1 MIDNNADTPTAKER
15 FIRFGGNDDD
25 LGAALQNVQNISK
38 QGAENASKDANV
50 KFSGDPSG
58 VEEGVN
64 KVNEMVSNSTEAVNG
79 GELGEYELTATTDG
93 VVSGIE
99 TAQEA
104 IAESI
109 SSTET
114 TYKLRAVYENET
126 NNGSESQ
133 NNKSNNAAGY
143 KKGTGFAEGLPLFS
157 AMGAVETLETMPY
170 TELEWDKIFKPND
183 LFEVFHIPGG
193 KKPFANPTNGKSLAE
208 LMGVDIKLVPD
219 VPGGYNWLAD
229 QSGGIKDILLAPLKV
244 FGALMGEPKDLPWD
258 KKPTESKSIAE
269 MLGLDPMEVLH
280 GIIADVEDNALKLP
294 IVPGKKFLEPPS
306 TNKSIAEMTGSPI
319 LSFGKML
326 TSVFRSITS
335 GEYQTSEKE
344 SEEDT
349 RSEAER
355 SYLTEARNTVEYY
368 ADQFGNMVE
377 KAVTLDE
384 HGNGQE
390 LYTTYDKDGNVLFQ
404 NSVQIKGELVVE
416 PDEAS
421 AEKAAEEAQKI
432 ASVTLGA
439 NPIPFIPEEGY
450 DGEYITTDENGNDIY
465 TVSFEIQDR
474 GVFDDI
480 MYIDSLSGKP
490 HVISIQTDVDG
501 SQTISETVYTLDGI
515 VESQNVITIDSDGN
529 ALSNLTTIEE
539 LQEFI
544 DRTIRFSVNANTSDS
559 QSRLNKLRNTLDEIK
574 NKTVTV
580 TTKVEGG
587 STGGAS
593 SR

>member
-1 MIDNNADTPTAKER
+1 M
-15 FIRFGGNDDD
+15 
-25 LGAALQNVQNISK
+25 
-38 QGAENASKDANV
+38 
-50 KFSGDPSG
+50 
-58 VEEGVN
+58 
-64 KVNEMVSNSTEAVNG
+64 
-79 GELGEYELTATTDG
+79 
-93 VVSGIE
+93 
-99 TAQEA
+99 
-104 IAESI
+104 
-109 SSTET
+109 
-114 TYKLRAVYENET
+114 
-126 NNGSESQ
+126 
-133 NNKSNNAAGY
+133 
-143 KKGTGFAEGLPLFS
+143 
-157 AMGAVETLETMPY
+157 
-170 TELEWDKIFKPND
+170 
-183 LFEVFHIPGG
+183 
-193 KKPFANPTNGKSLAE
+193 
-208 LMGVDIKLVPD
+208 
-219 VPGGYNWLAD
+219 
-229 QSGGIKDILLAPLKV
+229 
-244 FGALMGEPKDLPWD
+244 
-258 KKPTESKSIAE
+258 
-269 MLGLDPMEVLH
+269 
-280 GIIADVEDNALKLP
+280 
-294 IVPGKKFLEPPS
+294 EPPS

-326 TSVFRSITS
+326 TSVFRSITG

-344 SEEDT
+344 SEDDNL
-349 RSEAER
+349 SEAER
-355 SYLTEARNTVEYY
+355 SYLTEARKTVEYY
-368 ADQFGNMVE
+368 TDQFGNMVE

-404 NSVQIKGELVVE
+404 NSVQVKGELVVE
-416 PDEAS
+416 PDESS

-480 MYIDSLSGKP
+480 MYIDSMSGKP

-559 QSRLNKLRNTLDEIK
+559 QNRLRRLKDMIDGLK
-574 NKTVTV
+574 SKTITV
-580 TTKVEGG
+580 TTETKTKTTGANVSGTHAGSGG
-587 STGGAS
+587 SGTTSGLGGS
-593 SR
+593 SSHGTMYINAKGTNNFPGGYSLINENGPEIVAANGLARIYAHGFPTIAKIPQGAQIFNAEDTAAILGSSMTLPSYADGTVSIMDWIGSGVSAMSEFISGGLDALVGAFVDTKIPPKKEKEEEEKKEEKSSSGSSGGGGSSKKTTSDEEEDDEFWNTIREYIDYGMKKIQYQIDGYQDDITAIERARDALIKPIEEELEDLDYSL

>member
-1 MIDNNADTPTAKER
+1 
-15 FIRFGGNDDD
+15 
-25 LGAALQNVQNISK
+25 
-38 QGAENASKDANV
+38 
-50 KFSGDPSG
+50 
-58 VEEGVN
+58 
-64 KVNEMVSNSTEAVNG
+64 
-79 GELGEYELTATTDG
+79 
-93 VVSGIE
+93 
-99 TAQEA
+99 
-104 IAESI
+104 
-109 SSTET
+109 
-114 TYKLRAVYENET
+114 
-126 NNGSESQ
+126 
-133 NNKSNNAAGY
+133 
-143 KKGTGFAEGLPLFS
+143 
-157 AMGAVETLETMPY
+157 
-170 TELEWDKIFKPND
+170 
-183 LFEVFHIPGG
+183 
-193 KKPFANPTNGKSLAE
+193 
-208 LMGVDIKLVPD
+208 
-219 VPGGYNWLAD
+219 
-229 QSGGIKDILLAPLKV
+229 
-244 FGALMGEPKDLPWD
+244 
-258 KKPTESKSIAE
+258 
-269 MLGLDPMEVLH
+269 
-280 GIIADVEDNALKLP
+280 
-294 IVPGKKFLEPPS
+294 
-306 TNKSIAEMTGSPI
+306 MTGSPI